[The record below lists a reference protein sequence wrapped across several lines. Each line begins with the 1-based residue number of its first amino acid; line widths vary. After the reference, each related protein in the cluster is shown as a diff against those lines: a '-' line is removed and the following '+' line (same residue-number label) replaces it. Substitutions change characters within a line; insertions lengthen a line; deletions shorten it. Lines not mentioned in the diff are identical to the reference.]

1 MILITLILIL
11 RMIKLS
17 NQECQCGKTNAIPR
31 FKRVFGGHAA
41 PQGKFPWQ
49 MYLQVKIINVE
60 HLGNDDKF
68 YGGALISKKHIV
80 TCARCMED
88 FFNL

>member
-60 HLGNDDKF
+60 HLGILENYIIASFKQVNTRTF
-68 YGGALISKKHIV
+68 
-80 TCARCMED
+80 
-88 FFNL
+88 